1 MDQAAFVP
9 VFKFRTIDYPEPDRF
24 HVWVKDMLC
33 DYRLD
38 DDGGHGPC
46 DAEASGA
53 ALGPL
58 ILSGRHWHSRA
69 PTYTVRRTPGGS
81 GSTGRIRSASRC
93 CSAVGSR
100 AIPAAPN

>member
-9 VFKFRTIDYPEPDRF
+9 VFRFRTTDYPEPDRF

-46 DAEASGA
+46 DAEATGA
-53 ALGPL
+53 APF
-58 ILSGRHWHSRA
+58 
-69 PTYTVRRTPGGS
+69 
-81 GSTGRIRSASRC
+81 
-93 CSAVGSR
+93 
-100 AIPAAPN
+100 

>member
-1 MDQAAFVP
+1 
-9 VFKFRTIDYPEPDRF
+9 
-24 HVWVKDMLC
+24 DMLC

-46 DAEASGA
+46 DAEATGA

-69 PTYTVRRTPGGS
+69 PTYTVRRTPR
-81 GSTGRIRSASRC
+81 RIRLDGQDSIRFTLLLGGRLASHTGGPELIKG
-93 CSAVGSR
+93 AGDLFVYDV
-100 AIPAAPN
+100 AQ